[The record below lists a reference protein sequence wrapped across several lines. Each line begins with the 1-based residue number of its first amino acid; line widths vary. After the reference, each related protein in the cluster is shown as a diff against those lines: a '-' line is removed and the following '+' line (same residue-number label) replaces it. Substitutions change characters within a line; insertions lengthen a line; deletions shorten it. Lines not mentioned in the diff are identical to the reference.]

1 MNMFASGWLLIS
13 LLLMVAA
20 VVALVIIV
28 VLVIRALSLKIQL
41 LKLEITA
48 HEAGTPHSS

>member
-1 MNMFASGWLLIS
+1 MNLFASSWLLLS
-13 LLLMVAA
+13 LLLTVAA

-28 VLVIRALSLKIQL
+28 VLVIRALRLKIQL

-48 HEAGTPHSS
+48 HEASAPHSS